1 MEYSASMVSC
11 LFWLQETRKTAEL
24 MLDGFTLQEIREKA
38 VTENI
43 YMVHSPDRATRIA
56 GVSYKRLAA
65 LDESLRSQF
74 LSADIK
80 TAKLIL
86 LIAIMK
92 TDLLFYDFMHTTFK
106 QSVVLGEKTLT
117 DNAIN
122 VFFDRKI
129 AESSAVAS
137 FSETAIRKL
146 KQIYVK
152 VLAEA
157 GVLSSAKER
166 LIQLPMIDYR
176 LHAAMIE
183 AKMLPYLA
191 TLTGEDADE

>member
-1 MEYSASMVSC
+1 MDYSASMVSC

-24 MLDGFTLQEIREKA
+24 MHDGLTLQEIRKKA
-38 VTENI
+38 VADNL
-43 YMVHSPDRATRIA
+43 YQVHSPDRATRIA

-65 LDESLRSQF
+65 LNEPLRSWF

-86 LIAIMK
+86 LLAIMK
-92 TDLLFYDFMHTTFK
+92 TDLLFYEFMHSAFK
-106 QSVVLGEKTLT
+106 QTVVLGEKTLT
-117 DNAIN
+117 DSAIN

-129 AESSAVAS
+129 AENPEVAS

-157 GVLSSAKER
+157 DVLSSVKER
-166 LIQLPMIDYR
+166 LIRLPMIDYR
-176 LHAAMIE
+176 LHAAVVE
-183 AKMLPYLA
+183 ARMLPYLA
-191 TLTGEDADE
+191 TLTGEDTDE

>member
-38 VTENI
+38 VAENI
-43 YMVHSPDRATRIA
+43 YQVHSPDRATRIA

-74 LSADIK
+74 LSADIS

-92 TDLLFYDFMHTTFK
+92 TDLLFYEFMHTTFK